1 MPTPWHRTISGENMT
16 IQAYAH
22 ERTQRL
28 YEDLSAL
35 RDEYA
40 NLTTMPWDAS
50 IRRAPGWGPSPE
62 QLAAAGQRWKQERA
76 ETFAQLR
83 QGLKPIGASPALID
97 LTIPSVLK
105 DVADELGDLQDAILE
120 RVAPDIRPARTVPS
134 RIGRIINLL
143 GRIGA
148 DEPLLDHVTAETR
161 RMRARIRYARGESE
175 EVRQLRNRCPIC
187 GARSLRELPDR
198 GLVVCASAACRC
210 DDTNCSC
217 HDETDYRRHQW
228 SALER
233 ITA

>member
-1 MPTPWHRTISGENMT
+1 MT
-16 IQAYAH
+16 VQAYAH
-22 ERTQRL
+22 ERTNDL
-28 YEDLSAL
+28 YEALSAL

-83 QGLKPIGASPALID
+83 HGLKPIGASPALID

-105 DVADELGDLQDAILE
+105 DVADDLGDLQDAILE
-120 RVAPDIRPARTVPS
+120 RVAPDIRPARTVPL

-148 DEPLLDHVTAETR
+148 DEPLLEHVTAEVR
-161 RMRARIRYARGESE
+161 RMRARIKYARGDTE

-198 GLVVCASAACRC
+198 GLVVCSNAACRC
-210 DDTNCSC
+210 DDPTCPC
-217 HDETDYRRHQW
+217 HDDRPRRHQW
-228 SALER
+228 SALLEGSP
-233 ITA
+233 A